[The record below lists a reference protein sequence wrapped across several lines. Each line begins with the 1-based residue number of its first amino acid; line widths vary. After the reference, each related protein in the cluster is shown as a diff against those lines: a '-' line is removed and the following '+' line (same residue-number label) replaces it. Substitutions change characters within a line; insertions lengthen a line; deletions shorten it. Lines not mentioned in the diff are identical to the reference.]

1 MKVRTNILS
10 KLSFL
15 AKPFITLPHFI
26 IVKLNM
32 VTNVPLKEHRKT
44 DTNDKLIY
52 LVLSTVQAFT
62 VETP

>member
-26 IVKLNM
+26 IVKLHNM
-32 VTNVPLKEHRKT
+32 VTNVPLTRTQK
-44 DTNDKLIY
+44 D
-52 LVLSTVQAFT
+52 
-62 VETP
+62 